1 MVAAD
6 LRSQRRRIGMA
17 GGAVAIAGALTNALG
32 YLVPVL
38 GARRLS
44 AADLGALATVLAIA
58 GIAGVPGLGL
68 QIAVAVHR
76 ARRPGAA
83 TGRIAWVT
91 AAVCGGAVV
100 VLTPVAAALLD
111 LPAAVTLLL
120 AVYTGAVVI
129 AGRWLGELQGDERF
143 LRLAL
148 GMTVLAAGRYGGLI
162 AGLVLGAG
170 LTGTVLAG
178 TAAAL
183 LIPPVLALLA
193 RSDPAPADGAGI
205 TARQVVTACS
215 ATLAMLVVSYADL
228 ILARHLLPPEASGAY
243 AVGTV
248 LTKGAIW
255 APQVVTV
262 LALPRLAQGSRR
274 TLVLAAALVAA
285 CGAALVTASAL
296 AGLAT
301 ALFYPAFTGVVP
313 EVVPEQRLQSANGVL
328 RLGMNLARIGGFAVA
343 CAAVAAFGAGWA
355 MALNAGLLIAS
366 ASLLSGLS
374 LPRTV
379 TRTGSSML
387 ADLRDGWQ
395 EFRSRQWLWVVVL
408 QYSFVMMVLQAVFS
422 VLGPV
427 IANDHLGGAA
437 GWSWV
442 LAAESIGM
450 VVGVVLAIRARP
462 RRPILRV
469 VLLTFPLAGLP
480 LVLGLG
486 ASLPVAVL
494 VAFAAGI
501 AVDILVVLWDTT
513 MQREIPA
520 AALSRVSSYDAL
532 GTLLLGPVG
541 LLLAGPSVV
550 WLGAR
555 NALLIS
561 AAVTVLASLGALCSP
576 GVRQLR
582 WTPTPAARPQ
592 RDMAQ
597 LDIN

>member
-1 MVAAD
+1 MYANRDATAQLAKKLRCEGLLTTDSVVAMGKD
-6 LRSQRRRIGMA
+6 LSILRDRRFGLLFAARTLA
-17 GGAVAIAGALTNALG
+17 
-32 YLVPVL
+32 VL
-38 GARRLS
+38 GSAFGPVALAFGVLALPGATATTLS
-44 AADLGALATVLAIA
+44 VVTAAEAATLVVFMLLGGVIADRVPRFLVMVTADLGAALAW
-58 GIAGVPGLGL
+58 
-68 QIAVAVHR
+68 
-76 ARRPGAA
+76 GA
-83 TGRIAWVT
+83 
-91 AAVCGGAVV
+91 
-100 VLTPVAAALLD
+100 
-111 LPAAVTLLL
+111 
-120 AVYTGAVVI
+120 
-129 AGRWLGELQGDERF
+129 
-143 LRLAL
+143 
-148 GMTVLAAGRYGGLI
+148 LAAM
-162 AGLVLGAG
+162 
-170 LTGTVLAG
+170 
-178 TAAAL
+178 
-183 LIPPVLALLA
+183 LIPGWP
-193 RSDPAPADGAGI
+193 P
-205 TARQVVTACS
+205 
-215 ATLAMLVVSYADL
+215 
-228 ILARHLLPPEASGAY
+228 LP
-243 AVGTV
+243 
-248 LTKGAIW
+248 L
-255 APQVVTV
+255 
-262 LALPRLAQGSRR
+262 
-274 TLVLAAALVAA
+274 
-285 CGAALVTASAL
+285 LVTASAL

-343 CAAVAAFGAGWA
+343 GAAVAAFGAGWA

-541 LLLAGPSVV
+541 LLLAGPSVD
-550 WLGAR
+550 WLGAG

-582 WTPTPAARPQ
+582 WTPAPAARPQ

-597 LDIN
+597 PDVPQRDMAQLDLAQLDINQPSQAAPIATVPIATTAVATTLVDA